1 MKKTWK
7 LINSQ
12 KGEDMKRIAYI
23 IPFAIL
29 IITMVLILGFTYL
42 TAYGQPIVQTQIH
55 TQTKNPLNSPEKG
68 KALYHKIFK
77 IQLVSFMDYRQKYLL
92 QNPDGTAHCLHE
104 LFNLNEFIAAEVM
117 KNLSKY
123 ATDPQ
128 SSIICTKFVS
138 AVREGGR
145 EIIPL
150 VMQMPIFQSQQEYE
164 KYKADILKSLNLANN
179 KNELSL

>member
-7 LINSQ
+7 LT

-42 TAYGQPIVQTQIH
+42 TAYGQPIVQVNNQNIH
-55 TQTKNPLNSPEKG
+55 TQNPLNSPEKG

-123 ATDPQ
+123 ATDPE
-128 SSIICTKFVS
+128 SIIICTKFVS